1 MFQII
6 GKLFLQGLTD
16 IRHHPWIQVLTLAAV
31 TLVAF
36 LAGLFLLVLYNLD
49 QELQRSQGEIQFQV
63 YWQPG
68 TDQQVIQAQWE
79 TSLSALDHLVEM
91 KTYTADQGLELL
103 MQRLGASGDFSW
115 LRGQSP
121 LPATALLTFAVR
133 DDDQQT
139 WAKSTYLY
147 LEALHGVEKVS
158 FNPLQLDLA
167 RGWARFSS
175 QVIWPLILFLGLV
188 LALVV
193 GNTIKLSQLHRRNEV
208 EILRL
213 VGASRWYIQLPM
225 LVSGGLL
232 GLAGGLLALLML
244 KGVQLSLKD
253 LLHFPPLW
261 LHLDYLPNDQTLLFL
276 VVLVFMGILSSWVAL
291 REK

>member
-1 MFQII
+1 
-6 GKLFLQGLTD
+6 
-16 IRHHPWIQVLTLAAV
+16 V

-36 LAGLFLLVLYNLD
+36 LAGLFLLVLHNLD
-49 QELQRSQGEIQFQV
+49 QELQRTQGEIQFQV

-68 TDQQVIQAQWE
+68 TDMETIRPQWDAFRE
-79 TSLSALDHLVEM
+79 LDHVLDVKTFTANDALD
-91 KTYTADQGLELL
+91 LL
-103 MQRLGASGDFSW
+103 TQSLGGVGDFSW
-115 LRGQSP
+115 LQGQSP
-121 LPATALLTFAVR
+121 LPATALITFSPE
-133 DDDQQT
+133 DDDQHT
-139 WAKSTYLY
+139 WAKATYLY
-147 LEALHGVEKVS
+147 LESLPDVAKVS

-167 RGWARFSS
+167 RGWSRFST

-193 GNTIKLSQLHRRNEV
+193 GNTIKLSQLHRQNEV

-213 VGASRWYIQLPM
+213 VGAARWYIQLPM
-225 LVSGGLL
+225 LVSGAFLGLL
-232 GLAGGLLALLML
+232 GCALALIML

-261 LHLDYLPNDQTLLFL
+261 LRLDYLPLPQILGFL
-276 VVLVFMGILSSWVAL
+276 GVLIGMGVLSSWVAL